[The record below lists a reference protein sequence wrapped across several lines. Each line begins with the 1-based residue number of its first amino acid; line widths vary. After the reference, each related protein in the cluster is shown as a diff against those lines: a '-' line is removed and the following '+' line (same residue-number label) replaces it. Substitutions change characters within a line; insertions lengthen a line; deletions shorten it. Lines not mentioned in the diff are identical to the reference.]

1 MSNHTENNFHP
12 LDEEHRPFYY
22 EPVDQERQQPYAAY
36 PYGYPYLQPYYPAA
50 YPYYYYPQ
58 TAVAPAMT
66 LPATTAPTFG
76 LQTPSFAAPTSTPTT
91 AAAPTT
97 AGPTIP
103 GMLPMEE
110 SYIENILR
118 LNKGKVATVYATFEN
133 NREWNAKVFRGVI
146 EAAGRDHVILS
157 DPQTGTRYLI
167 PMIYLDYVT
176 FEGEIA
182 YEYPFASTTAT
193 STTPL
198 AAYAPR

>member
-1 MSNHTENNFHP
+1 MSNYTENNFYP
-12 LDEEHRPFYY
+12 LDE
-22 EPVDQERQQPYAAY
+22 ERQQPYAAY
-36 PYGYPYLQPYYPAA
+36 PYGYPYPQPYYPAA

-58 TAVAPAMT
+58 AAAAPTMTPAATA
-66 LPATTAPTFG
+66 APTFG
-76 LQTPSFAAPTSTPTT
+76 LQAPTFTAPTPTPTT
-91 AAAPTT
+91 D
-97 AGPTIP
+97 AGPATTGPSIP
-103 GMLPMEE
+103 GMLPIEE

-118 LNKGKVATVYATFEN
+118 LNKGKVATIYATFEN

-182 YEYPFASTTAT
+182 YEYPFAGASAT
-193 STTPL
+193 SL
-198 AAYAPR
+198 ASYSPR